1 MGAAASHSVSLTAVP
16 ARITLPIFHGV
27 LPGMC
32 PSWRT
37 LTTGIGPQRQG
48 PLHEAQEGPFLRHA
62 LKARTRHPFGGDG
75 AKLPGHSFSGD
86 FRRRCDGDLLPESPE
101 FLVEGFQDRLAGPYS
116 PALTQGEGENEKDED
131 RDENHRAEMPEDRF
145 QVHGLDPSLAGS
157 TFPDQEFLS
166 FGDFLF
172 IMSPR
177 EPKPRA
183 LFWR

>member
-1 MGAAASHSVSLTAVP
+1 MGAAASQSVSLTAVP

-37 LTTGIGPQRQG
+37 LTTASAPSARAFCM
-48 PLHEAQEGPFLRHA
+48 EAQEGPFLRHA
-62 LKARTRHPFGGDG
+62 LKARTRCPFGGDG
-75 AKLPGHSFSGD
+75 AKLSGHSFSGD
-86 FRRRCDGDLLPESPE
+86 FRCRCDGDLLPESPE

-116 PALTQGEGENEKDED
+116 PALAQGEGEDEKDED

-157 TFPDQEFLS
+157 TFSDQEFLS

-172 IMSPR
+172 IISPR
-177 EPKPRA
+177 EPKLRA
-183 LFWR
+183 PFWR